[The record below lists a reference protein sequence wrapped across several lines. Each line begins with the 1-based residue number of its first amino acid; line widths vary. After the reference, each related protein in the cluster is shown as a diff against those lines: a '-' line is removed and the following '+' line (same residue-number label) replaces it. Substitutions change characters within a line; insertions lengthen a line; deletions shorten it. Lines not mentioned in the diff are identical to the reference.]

1 MVMKILR
8 KRKNMKLILWVVAIF
23 IIPGFLIWGVGLGS
37 SSKNS
42 NYAATINREPITLR
56 DFYKNLHEME
66 QRYRE
71 IFGDGASEILKSM
84 NLERMVLENM
94 VREKLLLQQ
103 AKKRRVKV
111 FNSEIIE
118 VIKADRAF
126 LNEKGV
132 FDQNRYKEII
142 ASMPNE
148 ELRKIEDEIRKNLM
162 LNKLREE
169 IILEASS
176 NISEAEV
183 DEYIKNNQITDVDKA
198 SIRESLIRQKG
209 DEAYGQWYESVKSR
223 SKINIYLASA
233 KPVEL
238 PDEQIEDNKP
248 KTKGRLKLWRK

>member
-1 MVMKILR
+1 
-8 KRKNMKLILWVVAIF
+8 
-23 IIPGFLIWGVGLGS
+23 
-37 SSKNS
+37 
-42 NYAATINREPITLR
+42 
-56 DFYKNLHEME
+56 
-66 QRYRE
+66 
-71 IFGDGASEILKSM
+71 
-84 NLERMVLENM
+84 
-94 VREKLLLQQ
+94 
-103 AKKRRVKV
+103 VKV

-183 DEYIKNNQITDVDKA
+183 DEYMKNNQITDVDKA

-209 DEAYGQWYESVKSR
+209 DEAYGQWYESVKNR

-238 PDEQIEDNKP
+238 PDEQLEDNKS